1 LSAVALALFRIGVG
15 FALDWVLLLMLVS
28 VPLVHFGVILR
39 EVRYLK
45 RKFGDQY
52 RRYQTIGPLV
62 LVAFLRCVTAWAQC
76 RPYNL
81 KDPEPSKRYREC
93 HCHPSLISELDIDP
107 LSRYSGVTLEFSR

>member
-81 KDPEPSKRYREC
+81 KDPEPSN
-93 HCHPSLISELDIDP
+93 
-107 LSRYSGVTLEFSR
+107 GTGNVTVIQA